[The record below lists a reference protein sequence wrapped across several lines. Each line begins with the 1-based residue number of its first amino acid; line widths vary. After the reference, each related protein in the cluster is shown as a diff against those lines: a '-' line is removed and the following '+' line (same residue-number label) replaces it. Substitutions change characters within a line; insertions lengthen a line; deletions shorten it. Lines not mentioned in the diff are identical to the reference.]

1 MKVKTV
7 RGQLIE
13 MGLKHGDRIN
23 VKGTQQNPFIIDFR
37 YNCLRTGN
45 DEYKLEDLAD
55 YEFEKVVPTKE
66 ELLEELKKKSKKN
79 EEGGDNY
86 VITYSS
92 YMKRVSAIAYH
103 FSKGINDLYFDKE
116 TAVEICDELNDDREK
131 IKILFNLEE

>member
-23 VKGTQQNPFIIDFR
+23 VKGIQQNPFTIDFR

-55 YEFEKVVPTKE
+55 HEFEKVVPTKE
-66 ELLEELKKKSKKN
+66 ELIEELKKRSKKFEKGGLHYGILYDFDLQMVIRSATYFCLDLSGLIFTK
-79 EEGGDNY
+79 EEVKKICEELN
-86 VITYSS
+86 
-92 YMKRVSAIAYH
+92 
-103 FSKGINDLYFDKE
+103 NDKE
-116 TAVEICDELNDDREK
+116 KT
-131 IKILFNLEE
+131 KILFDLEE